1 MSEMEVS
8 QDRSPEQEH
17 GPQTLCILVSQIL
30 VTAHKM
36 GFRVSDEMGVRAL
49 DDTGVTLH
57 LLPML
62 DAPHTQGTGALFQI
76 ILPTE
81 LLHQDAPLR
90 FQTPTH
96 SPLLRPSIISS
107 PPRDPTIML
116 TPPETSH
123 HPLSPLS
130 PSITPSEIPLTPS
143 PPLSPHRPLTP
154 SEPPG
159 SRARTDGNQPQFSQ
173 LSCLPPAHLCRCLRG
188 TWGWP
193 APLHPA
199 QGRQGVGLADN
210 AEWGCRGL
218 PPVPAQ
224 GCLGPFLGEEVGA
237 STAFLDGEPACLVR
251 GSTLETAPEGKTTPL
266 LPTYQ
271 LWRVRGRPGWAP
283 SGCGVVSPAP
293 GPASW
298 QGGHVCRHPPP
309 HWSPTNMWRL
319 PQTGDFLPLCSSL
332 PSPSWPSS
340 GPPP

>member
-1 MSEMEVS
+1 MLRSVSFPTTWKGALNSALKDLCNDLKEARGRIQEDSAPRTAPAFPALCAAHRPLEREVGQRAGCGPRMPKGCRGLQSRDPTQQILQDPGWLHVSEMEVS

-49 DDTGVTLH
+49 DDTGITLH

-143 PPLSPHRPLTP
+143 PPLSPL
-154 SEPPG
+154 
-159 SRARTDGNQPQFSQ
+159 
-173 LSCLPPAHLCRCLRG
+173 
-188 TWGWP
+188 
-193 APLHPA
+193 
-199 QGRQGVGLADN
+199 
-210 AEWGCRGL
+210 
-218 PPVPAQ
+218 
-224 GCLGPFLGEEVGA
+224 
-237 STAFLDGEPACLVR
+237 
-251 GSTLETAPEGKTTPL
+251 
-266 LPTYQ
+266 
-271 LWRVRGRPGWAP
+271 
-283 SGCGVVSPAP
+283 AP
-293 GPASW
+293 GL
-298 QGGHVCRHPPP
+298 VL
-309 HWSPTNMWRL
+309 MEI
-319 PQTGDFLPLCSSL
+319 SL
-332 PSPSWPSS
+332 SFPS
-340 GPPP
+340 